1 MINDQIKLT
10 GELQVVLK
18 DSNGNIKEQKTIPN
32 LVVTTGKVVIAS
44 RLTGTATDVMSH
56 MALGTATASP
66 IAADTTLGAEIGGSR
81 VALVIAGGTAVSN
94 VVTYS
99 AIFGPGVG
107 TGAITEA
114 AIFNASSAGAMLCKT
129 VFSVVNKDTGD
140 TLTINWAVTIS

>member
-44 RLTGTATDVMSH
+44 RLTGTSTSVMTH
-56 MALGTATASP
+56 MALGTGTATP
-66 IAADTTLGAEIGGSR
+66 IAANTTLTTEISGAR
-81 VALVIAGGTAVSN
+81 VALTTSGGIAAAN
-94 VVTYS
+94 VVTFS

-107 TGAITEA
+107 TGAVTEA
-114 AIFNASSAGAMLCKT
+114 GIFNASSAGSMLCKT
-129 VFSVVNKDTGD
+129 VFSVVNKDVGD